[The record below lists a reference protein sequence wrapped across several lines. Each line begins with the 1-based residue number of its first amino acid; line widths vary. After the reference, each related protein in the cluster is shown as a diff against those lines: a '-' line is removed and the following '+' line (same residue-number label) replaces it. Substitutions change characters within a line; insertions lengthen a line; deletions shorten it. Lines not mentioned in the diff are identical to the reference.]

1 MDRHTEPVARHAYK
15 TMMAGQVVAVPGF
28 MNKVIT
34 QSVRVAPR
42 ATLRSIAAGLNRK
55 RKAGS

>member
-1 MDRHTEPVARHAYK
+1 
-15 TMMAGQVVAVPGF
+15 MMAGQVVAVPGF